1 MRLATIENAAGDQH
15 VVLIDRDGKNAFN
28 IATAAHRDGGTGKE
42 FVSMLALMDEGERGL
57 DLARRLFQ
65 RRERESDLWTPLSEV
80 KLLAPVPQPR
90 QMRDGMTF
98 PLHIQQAGR
107 GAQRI
112 AAAGD
117 AEKLAA
123 LDKEPL
129 PELPAIYRQQ
139 PFYYITNRF
148 TVAGPDETI
157 NWPRYSRVM
166 DYELEFGIFTCGKA
180 ANIPLARARDYIFG
194 FTIFNDLS
202 ARDAQG
208 PEMQSLLGPSKG
220 KSFDGSNVI
229 GPWIVTYDEIGN
241 PYDLSTEVRVNGE
254 VRSRGR
260 TQGMLFSFEEI
271 LAHASKDETIH
282 AGEFFGSGTVG
293 NGCGLE
299 IGRFLDDGDAVELDV
314 EKIGVLRNRIIV
326 QR

>member
-1 MRLATIENAAGDQH
+1 MKLATIRDAGDRQR
-15 VVLIDRDGKNAFN
+15 VVLVDSGKSSVFDLK
-28 IATAAHRDGGTGKE
+28 TAAQRDKLDQGE
-42 FVSMLALMDEGERGL
+42 FDSMLNLIDQGARGL

-65 RRERESDLWTPLSEV
+65 RRELESDLWTPLAAA
-80 KLLAPVPQPR
+80 KLLAPLPVPR

-112 AAAGD
+112 AAKD
-117 AEKLAA
+117 DLEKLAA
-123 LDKEPL
+123 LDKQPL
-129 PELPAIYRQQ
+129 PELPAIYRLQ

-148 TVAGPDETI
+148 TVSGPDEVI
-157 NWPRYSRVM
+157 NWPRYSKVM
-166 DYELEFGIFTCGKA
+166 DYELEFGIVTCGSA
-180 ANIPLARARDYIFG
+180 ANIPLARAKEHIFG
-194 FTIFNDLS
+194 FTIFNDFS
-202 ARDAQG
+202 ARDTQG

-220 KSFDGSNVI
+220 KSFDGSNAL
-229 GPWIVTYDEIGN
+229 GPWIVTYDEIGD
-241 PYDLSTEVRVNGE
+241 PYDLATQVRVNGE
-254 VRSRGR
+254 IRSNGR

-299 IGRFLDDGDAVELDV
+299 MGRFLDDGDTVELDV
-314 EKIGVLRNRIIV
+314 EKIGVLRNTV
-326 QR
+326 VTQK